1 MSEPIMNKL
10 QSLKSPFYAL
20 FSRGI
25 GLFLQLCMN
34 IVLGRVLGAAGMGVY
49 SLYSAWMMVMGSIA
63 NLGMPTYTLR
73 TVSVLDG
80 KGLKDTAR
88 RFTLGILRILLIS
101 GLLMIVLVAAISG
114 FVAEAMLGESGM
126 ESVLILAALAA
137 ALFMMTKVLS
147 ESLKGIRRVN
157 LALTTETALLP
168 LGAIIVIGILH
179 LNDWDLTARG
189 FLAIHIILLVLTTL
203 VMIWFMLRYARGSSQ
218 AENQEIPPL
227 MSRSLLHFWGGGML
241 NMWVMNMPILLLP
254 QFANTAEIGIFG
266 VAYRLILLG
275 TTILV
280 TLASIFGPR
289 FARDFANGDV
299 AALKRGLR
307 QSQILSLLI
316 YSPMLIAFTLF
327 AEPVLGLFGN
337 EFTAGKELLWIMVAG
352 QLLNTATGLV
362 GFMMNMIHREKE
374 EFYIQLAVA
383 IFVFGLILI
392 LGKMY
397 GVMGVAIAYATG
409 VAVKNLTSLAFSQF
423 YLNAM
428 EEPG

>member
-1 MSEPIMNKL
+1 
-10 QSLKSPFYAL
+10 LKSPFYAL

-34 IVLGRVLGAAGMGVY
+34 IVLGRVLGATGMGVY

-88 RFTLGILRILLIS
+88 RFTLGILRTLLIT
-101 GLLMIVLVAAISG
+101 GMLMIILVAGISG
-114 FVAEAMLGESGM
+114 AVAETLLGEVGM
-126 ESVLILAALAA
+126 ESVLILAAVAA

-157 LALTTETALLP
+157 IALTSETALLP
-168 LGAIIVIGILH
+168 LGAIIVIGIFYLY
-179 LNDWDLTARG
+179 DWNLTAKG
-189 FLAIHIILLVLTTL
+189 FLVIHILLLVLTTL
-203 VMIWFMLRYARGSSQ
+203 VMIWLMLRFARGTSK
-218 AENQEIPPL
+218 AENEEMPPL
-227 MSRSLLHFWGGGML
+227 MSRSLLHFWGGGLL

-254 QFANTAEIGIFG
+254 QFANAAEIGIFG

-289 FARDFANGDV
+289 FARDYANGDV
-299 AALKRGLR
+299 TALKRGLR
-307 QSQILSLLI
+307 QSQLLSLII
-316 YSPMLIAFTLF
+316 YSPMLIAFTVF
-327 AEPVLGLFGN
+327 AEPVLGLFGS

-362 GFMMNMIHREKE
+362 GFMMNMIHREKQ
-374 EFYIQLAVA
+374 EFYIQLSVTV
-383 IFVFGLILI
+383 FVFILILI
-392 LGKMY
+392 LGDMY
-397 GVMGVAIAYATG
+397 GVIGVAIAYAIG
-409 VAVKNLTSLAFSQF
+409 VAVKNLSSLAFSLF

-428 EEPG
+428 EEPGRVSYEKS